1 MKPTSSL
8 FALRVFSAMIGFLG
22 GMLSWTFFEI
32 FLHAKDTWEIWK
44 EVDESMWF
52 GICVGA
58 GMFLTISWKPLL
70 YKRELGLIFGHSWKI
85 LVGMLAGFV
94 AFQEHVMTFFF
105 MLPSPIDGISWAILG
120 FFLGLWH
127 WNQTQS
133 FDPWKQIT
141 VGILG
146 GIISW
151 ILVPYLNEIPLVG
164 TLLICLVLGFV
175 WSNLLTWIEIGKVQS
190 YLTILNGED
199 AGTTYLLLKKENK
212 IGYSSES
219 DLILH
224 GYSEVYPFHAKIVGE
239 KSEFAVE
246 SGSHDT
252 KIQINYRLVE
262 QQSLNDGDILKL
274 GTSLLLYSQL
284 E

>member
-22 GMLSWTFFEI
+22 GMLSWIFFEI
-32 FLHAKDTWEIWK
+32 FLHVKETWEIPK
-44 EVDESMWF
+44 QVDESLWF

-70 YKRELGLIFGHSWKI
+70 HKGELGLIFGHSWKVI
-85 LVGMLAGFV
+85 VGILAGFI

-105 MLPSPIDGISWAILG
+105 TLPAPIDGISWTIFG

-127 WNQTQS
+127 WSQTQFFYS
-133 FDPWKQIT
+133 WKQII

-151 ILVPYLNEIPLVG
+151 ILVRYLNGIPLIG
-164 TLLICLVLGFV
+164 TLLICLALGFV
-175 WSNLLTWIEIGKVQS
+175 WSTLFTWVETGKIQS

-219 DLILH
+219 DLVLH
-224 GYSEVYPFHAKIVGE
+224 GYSEVYPLHAKIVGE
-239 KSEFAVE
+239 KSEFTIE
-246 SGSHDT
+246 NGSHDA

-262 QQSLNDGDILKL
+262 QQRLKDGDILKL